1 MFGLRVC
8 ASTFFFLS
16 FKSQLLI
23 KSSVNSIFVH
33 CSQTHKLH
41 FSVTFSLKMSPTI
54 LFTHLKIISLQY
66 FQFQYLLMMKFHP
79 EVDVKMSV
87 NLDVY

>member
-1 MFGLRVC
+1 M
-8 ASTFFFLS
+8 
-16 FKSQLLI
+16 
-23 KSSVNSIFVH
+23 
-33 CSQTHKLH
+33 
-41 FSVTFSLKMSPTI
+41 SLTI

-87 NLDVY
+87 NLDVYWLVIIIIFF

>member
-1 MFGLRVC
+1 M
-8 ASTFFFLS
+8 
-16 FKSQLLI
+16 
-23 KSSVNSIFVH
+23 NSISVH
-33 CSQTHKLH
+33 CLQTHKLH
-41 FSVTFSLKMSPTI
+41 FSVTFLLKISPTI

-79 EVDVKMSV
+79 KVDVKMSV

>member
-1 MFGLRVC
+1 MRIR
-8 ASTFFFLS
+8 FFFLS

-23 KSSVNSIFVH
+23 KSSVNSISVH

-41 FSVTFSLKMSPTI
+41 FSVTFSLKMSSTI

-79 EVDVKMSV
+79 KVDVKMSV